1 MDISREMFFLAWFA
15 RLTRVG
21 RGLMVPCCPP
31 HVGSMNV
38 ETRRVEIGREKERL
52 RLNNCRKNYGAE
64 EGWLLGFC

>member
-1 MDISREMFFLAWFA
+1 M
-15 RLTRVG
+15 G

-52 RLNNCRKNYGAE
+52 RLNNYRQNYGAE